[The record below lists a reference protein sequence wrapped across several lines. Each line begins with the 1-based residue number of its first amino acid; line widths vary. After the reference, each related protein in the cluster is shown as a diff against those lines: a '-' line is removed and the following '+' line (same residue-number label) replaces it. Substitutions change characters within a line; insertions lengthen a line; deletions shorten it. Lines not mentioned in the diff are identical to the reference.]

1 MTSWLNL
8 FVDIVSYLYIMSSYT
23 VIMDSLLFHL
33 VVNLYLVCVNKRY
46 FILGRGVLS
55 RYGITP
61 RIMLYCAV
69 TGYFY
74 ILNNFVVYREPH
86 LIGPFEYEVSAWRPL
101 IGQTL
106 VCDVARFSRC
116 LSRCREN
123 ASHYR
128 VWVRGV

>member
-61 RIMLYCAV
+61 RIMLYLCSDRLLLH
-69 TGYFY
+69 T
-74 ILNNFVVYREPH
+74 
-86 LIGPFEYEVSAWRPL
+86 
-101 IGQTL
+101 
-106 VCDVARFSRC
+106 
-116 LSRCREN
+116 
-123 ASHYR
+123 
-128 VWVRGV
+128 